1 MTPELE
7 EVEQAAWTAQ
17 YTGLA
22 EVDPDLG
29 PLAVPV
35 AGLHVHGVAGWPES
49 PWHNTVTGAG
59 LRTPLR
65 EQALDVA
72 LALLARLHAQH
83 PVVQV
88 AEGAEVP
95 PAWLAARGLA
105 PSGPLLRMSAPTG
118 GDPAPEGPLRVEAV
132 GPSAGSTVAAVCLRG
147 FGSVD
152 QRWWRAGLGRD
163 GWTQVVAYAGD
174 VAVAT
179 GALFVAGEEAWLGS
193 ATTVP
198 DSRRRGAHS
207 ALVAARLRLAAEQGA
222 RRASVKCA
230 HGSPSHR
237 SLVRAGFTPS
247 HRVMQWRGNLQAPSR
262 VSP

>member
-1 MTPELE
+1 MIPELE

-35 AGLHVHGVAGWPES
+35 AGLHVHGVAGWPDS

-59 LRTPLR
+59 LRGPLR
-65 EQALDVA
+65 EPALDAA
-72 LALLARLHAQH
+72 LALLSRLGARH

-105 PSGPLLRMSAPTG
+105 PSPPLLRMSAPTG
-118 GDPAPEGPLRVEAV
+118 GALPAGPLRVEAV

-147 FGSVD
+147 FGQVD
-152 QRWWRAGLGRD
+152 QRWWRAGLGRP
-163 GWTQVVAYAGD
+163 GWTQVVAYEGD

-179 GALFVAGEEAWLGS
+179 GALFVAGEQAWLGS

-198 DSRRRGAHS
+198 DRRRAGTHG
-207 ALVAARLRLAAEQGA
+207 ALVAARLRLAADQGA
-222 RRASVKCA
+222 LRASVKCA
-230 HGSPSHR
+230 EGSPSHR
-237 SLVRAGFTPS
+237 SLVRAGFTPA
-247 HRVMQWRGNLQAPSR
+247 HRVMQWRGNLSPGPR
-262 VSP
+262 VG

>member
-1 MTPELE
+1 VTPELE

-22 EVDPDLG
+22 DVEPDLG

-59 LRTPLR
+59 LRAPLR

-72 LALLARLHAQH
+72 LALLSRLHAEH

-88 AEGAEVP
+88 AQGAQVP
-95 PAWLAARGLA
+95 PEWLGARGLA
-105 PSGPLLRMSAPTG
+105 PSPPLLRMSAPTG
-118 GDPAPEGPLRVEAV
+118 GTGPEGSLRVQAV
-132 GPSAGSTVAAVCLRG
+132 GPEAGSTVAAVCLRG

-152 QRWWRAGLGRD
+152 QRWWRAGLGRP
-163 GWTQVVAYAGD
+163 GWTQVVAYDGD

-179 GALFVAGEEAWLGS
+179 GALFVAGEQAWLGS

-198 DSRRRGAHS
+198 DARRRGAHG
-207 ALVAARLRLAAEQGA
+207 ALVAARLRLAADQGA
-222 RRASVKCA
+222 LLASVKCA
-230 HGSPSHR
+230 PGSPSHR
-237 SLVRAGFTPS
+237 SLVRAGFTAS
-247 HRVMQWRGNLQAPSR
+247 HRVVQWRGNVQPRSR
-262 VSP
+262 VGS